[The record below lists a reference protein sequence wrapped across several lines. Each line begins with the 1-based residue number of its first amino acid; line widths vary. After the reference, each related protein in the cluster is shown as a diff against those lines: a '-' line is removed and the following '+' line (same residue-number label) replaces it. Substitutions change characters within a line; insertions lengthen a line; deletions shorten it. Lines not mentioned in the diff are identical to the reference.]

1 MRTDGR
7 MINNLKVPF
16 RLHQEDFSQALGIAA
31 ADKYEK
37 NETGYMRM
45 MFEILRNYSS
55 DPINDQLKL
64 WDICIFNYLIGNTDN
79 HIKNVS
85 LLYSEDLKTIRLAP
99 AYDIIS
105 TMIYESSTENMA
117 LSIGGIYNI
126 HDISREQFKKEAKNI
141 GLGSKLAIKRF
152 DNMVSNFEPALRE
165 SAEQLR
171 KQGFEGVGDIAAQ
184 ILQKGGMHLQ

>member
-1 MRTDGR
+1 M
-7 MINNLKVPF
+7 
-16 RLHQEDFSQALGIAA
+16 
-31 ADKYEK
+31 
-37 NETGYMRM
+37 
-45 MFEILRNYSS
+45 
-55 DPINDQLKL
+55 
-64 WDICIFNYLIGNTDN
+64 
-79 HIKNVS
+79 
-85 LLYSEDLKTIRLAP
+85 KTIRLAP
-99 AYDIIS
+99 TYDIIS

-152 DNMVSNFEPALRE
+152 DNMVSNFEGALRE

-171 KQGFEGVGDIAAQ
+171 KQGFEGVEDIAAQ